1 MYHAGKKI
9 IFIWGFLTVGLM
21 AQEIKQ
27 DTSLGSLESLL
38 DRKIYTA
45 AKYSQTASQAPASV
59 TIITSDDILTYGYQ
73 TLEDVIMYTRGFY
86 TSNDRNYSY
95 IGTRGFGRPTDYNN
109 RILLLIN
116 GHTINDNVYGS
127 APFGTEMALDLS
139 TVERIEIVRGPGSA
153 LYGTGAMFAV
163 VNVITKKG
171 QTIDD
176 LNVSLKAGSY
186 GKVIG
191 SLTYGKEYGNGMD
204 LLISV
209 IDGNINGQDLYYPE
223 YDDPTTNYGKAIGLD
238 QDKYYGL
245 MTTLS
250 YHLLSFQIFGTS
262 REKQVPT
269 GAWDVVFNAGPSKTL
284 DRWGHLEVKYNRPY
298 DINKNILFRSYYNR
312 YYYKGWMPYDVIQY
326 DASTGEQIGSELQFS
341 WDVIANNTLIMG
353 TEYQTNTKVTYKY
366 WSDNETYFDK
376 NKPFDAWALYI
387 QDEYQLTENL
397 CATFGIRHDGY
408 SFGGN
413 STTPRGALVYR
424 PFNSSAL
431 KLLYGES
438 YRKATL
444 YEMYYED
451 NFSGYKANLNLKP
464 EKILT
469 DEIVWEQRINKN
481 ITGVVSLYHYGMKN
495 LIDQSIDADD
505 SLKQYNNISKVT
517 ANGIEL
523 ECNIRSQSGT
533 EAFINYAHQAAKDSR
548 TKARLTN
555 SPNHLFKT
563 GISQAIHYN
572 FYVGG
577 EIAYESERL
586 TVKNTK
592 TNSFALVNLN
602 LRYSPSFREYTN
614 LAKINDK
621 TEISFKVRNLFNKT
635 YSLPAGLEHQQ
646 ASIRQDGRNY
656 CVTLKLK
663 F

>member
-1 MYHAGKKI
+1 MYNYIRKT
-9 IFIWGFLTVGLM
+9 IFFWGFLTAIPM
-21 AQEIKQ
+21 AQESFQ

-38 DRKIYTA
+38 DMKICTA

-59 TIITSDDILTYGYQ
+59 TIITADDIVAYGYQ
-73 TLEDVIMYTRGFY
+73 TLEDVMMYTRGFY
-86 TSNDRNYSY
+86 TNNDRNYSY
-95 IGTRGFGRPTDYNN
+95 IGARGFGRPTDYNN

-127 APFGTEMALDLS
+127 APFGTEIALDLS

-163 VNVITKKG
+163 VNIITKKG

-176 LNVSLKAGSY
+176 LIISLKTGSY

-191 SLTYGKEYGNGMD
+191 SLIYGKECKNGMD

-209 IDGNINGQDLYYPE
+209 IDGNINGQNLYYPE
-223 YDDPTTNYGKAIGLD
+223 FDDPSTNYGTAVGLD

-250 YHLLSFQIFGTS
+250 YRSLSFQIFGTS
-262 REKQVPT
+262 REKEVPT
-269 GAWDVVFNAGPSKTL
+269 AAWDVVFNASPSKTL
-284 DRWGHLEVKYNRPY
+284 DQWGHLEIKYNQPCGI
-298 DINKNILFRSYYNR
+298 DKNISFRSYYNR
-312 YYYKGWMPYDVIQY
+312 YYYKGWMVYDITQY
-326 DASTGEQIGSELQFS
+326 DASTGEQIGGELQFS

-353 TEYQTNTKVTYKY
+353 TEYQTNTKVTYEC
-366 WSDNETYFDK
+366 WSDYETYFYK
-376 NKPFDAWALYI
+376 NKPSDAWALYI

-408 SFGGN
+408 SYGGN
-413 STTPRGALVYR
+413 TTTPRGALVYR

-451 NFSGYKANLNLKP
+451 VFSGYKANLDLKP
-464 EKILT
+464 EKIFT
-469 DEIVWEQRINKN
+469 DEIVWEQRVNKN
-481 ITGVVSLYHYGMKN
+481 ITGVVSLYHYHMKN

-517 ANGIEL
+517 ADGIEL

-533 EAFINYAHQAAKDSR
+533 EAFVNYAYQEAKDSK
-548 TKARLTN
+548 TKTRLTN
-555 SPNHLFKT
+555 SPNHLFKA
-563 GISQAIHYN
+563 GISQAIRGN
-572 FYVGG
+572 LYVGG
-577 EIAYESERL
+577 EFVYESERL
-586 TVKNTK
+586 TLKNTK

-602 LRYSPSFREYTN
+602 LRYSPSFPKYTN

-621 TEISFKVRNLFNKT
+621 TEISFKVRNLFNNS
-635 YSLPAGLEHQQ
+635 YSLPAGLEHRQT
-646 ASIRQDGRNY
+646 SIRQDGRNY
-656 CVTLKLK
+656 CFTLKLK